1 MKKTL
6 LTILALLCIVGS
18 LAKGKDVVWE
28 KPNAICN
35 IFRTGTRFKVN
46 RMELEEPPFPV
57 RKRIAV
63 SNAGNH
69 AGEKQNNLAKVII
82 FVFFS
87 YLCKKIVEDNQTTGK
102 KTAPGVLRPGRRKYP
117 RLTKQ
122 LNNKTTKPLKK
133 LKPAK
138 LK

>member
-1 MKKTL
+1 MKKIL
-6 LTILALLCIVGS
+6 LTIIALLSIVGS
-18 LAKGKDVVWE
+18 QAKGKDVVWE

-46 RMELEEPPFPV
+46 RMELEETSFPV
-57 RKRIAV
+57 RKIIAV

-102 KTAPGVLRPGRRKYP
+102 NSP
-117 RLTKQ
+117 RCSSTWSKKISPP
-122 LNNKTTKPLKK
+122 NKTTKQQDN
-133 LKPAK
+133 
-138 LK
+138 